1 MQMHEAV
8 QHPGLRL
15 QLQCPVHYR
24 CRNQHL
30 GRSAGV
36 DMAAFAVRWRCYRR
50 PLNGNG
56 NWQIARDDDVT
67 APKHN
72 GRPRWLFHLP
82 ARCHALRRH
91 VKLPKAPADVAS
103 VDSSPCH
110 MASFVNQRR
119 STRQMLRYITYSL
132 WRYRIHVIRG
142 TSLSSPGSTSRL
154 VTLSFMNIS
163 ITLWSKETAGKYS

>member
-8 QHPGLRL
+8 QDPGLRL

-50 PLNGNG
+50 PLNGND

-82 ARCHALRRH
+82 AWCHALRRH

-119 STRQMLRYITYSL
+119 STADVTLHYVFSMTVPHPPS
-132 WRYRIHVIRG
+132 H
-142 TSLSSPGSTSRL
+142 PRL
-154 VTLSFMNIS
+154 VVVIACDDFSPRDTVIYEHLYYAM
-163 ITLWSKETAGKYS
+163 E